1 MIAIKRELANSQFSS
16 DAEMQSVLVW
26 RKSEL
31 EKNVIKVFLQ
41 LVIQYS
47 NTKRDCKSGLAISED
62 AK

>member
-47 NTKRDCKSGLAISED
+47 NTKMAIVKS
-62 AK
+62 KVF

>member
-31 EKNVIKVFLQ
+31 EKNVNIL
-41 LVIQYS
+41 IQNKIVGTPIIQDS
-47 NTKRDCKSGLAISED
+47 
-62 AK
+62 

>member
-31 EKNVIKVFLQ
+31 EKNVNILIQNKIVGTPILKLA
-41 LVIQYS
+41 LV
-47 NTKRDCKSGLAISED
+47 KRFVHTIG
-62 AK
+62 